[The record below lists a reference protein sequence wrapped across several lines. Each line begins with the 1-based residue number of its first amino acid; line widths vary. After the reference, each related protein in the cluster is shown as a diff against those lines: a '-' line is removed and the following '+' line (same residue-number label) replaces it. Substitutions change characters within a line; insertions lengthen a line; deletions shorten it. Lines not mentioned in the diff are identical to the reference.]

1 MLRIVCNGSTMCSD
15 HYVCLQLERTIDSE
29 SYPFYA
35 CFERKDRETEKGNS
49 ETRKYL
55 EVHAPICGNREHHAR
70 GKAFANERK
79 RNHPRLERL
88 PTSPWLLFVSV

>member
-1 MLRIVCNGSTMCSD
+1 MLASNLNVT
-15 HYVCLQLERTIDSE
+15 VDSE

-35 CFERKDRETEKGNS
+35 CFERKDREMEKGNS
-49 ETRKYL
+49 ETRNYL
-55 EVHAPICGNREHHAR
+55 EVHAPICGNREHHVR